1 MVSPRGEW
9 VYTIVEDHTLYC
21 LSIFIRNLEHTMQ
34 EWVNWCAVFCFF
46 GGGDVHATFTHT
58 HTHTYVHTI

>member
-1 MVSPRGEW
+1 MVSLRGEW

-21 LSIFIRNLEHTMQ
+21 LSIFIRNLEHTML
-34 EWVNWCAVFCFF
+34 EWVNWCAVFFF
-46 GGGDVHATFTHT
+46 GGGGCACNIYTHT